1 MFGDF
6 VDRYE
11 EAVKRCC
18 YCYSSREVYRTF
30 HIVGSFLPNFYFE
43 YFTEYKTYL
52 SKMREEL
59 KSYSEFLEVLEVKIH
74 EWQSKNI
81 DDINIEKD
89 SEESKSEIPQQKKQ
103 SLCLIF

>member
-1 MFGDF
+1 
-6 VDRYE
+6 
-11 EAVKRCC
+11 
-18 YCYSSREVYRTF
+18 
-30 HIVGSFLPNFYFE
+30 
-43 YFTEYKTYL
+43 
-52 SKMREEL
+52 MREEL
-59 KSYSEFLEVLEVKIH
+59 KSYLEFLEVLEVKIH